1 MDDGSLRETDV
12 WISQGG
18 LTFRELCRMT
28 LPPVTP
34 VPFLLVIPVLDT
46 GIHSSPAKPHGCRI
60 KSGMTFREDGCRIKS
75 GMTFR
80 EHG

>member
-1 MDDGSLRETDV
+1 MDFTGRLDFSGVVPL
-12 WISQGG
+12 
-18 LTFRELCRMT
+18 T

-80 EHG
+80 EHGWRITP